1 MQQLM
6 PCSLP
11 AHVCLKVPNY
21 GKRSTAEFQQ
31 FVPALP
37 QGAQAC
43 SHVRAQHKVSVV
55 QDTMDMVDSQVFE
68 ASGNKTSLMQVR
80 NQNPQ
85 PFVPPA
91 VPALWGGTSRAR
103 V

>member
-1 MQQLM
+1 MQQFT

-11 AHVCLKVPNY
+11 AHVCLEVPNY
-21 GKRSTAEFQQ
+21 GMHSTADFQQ

-43 SHVRAQHKVSVV
+43 SHVRAQHNVSVV
-55 QDTMDMVDSQVFE
+55 QDTMDMVSSQVFG
-68 ASGNKTSLMQVR
+68 ASGNKASLLQVR

-85 PFVPPA
+85 PFVSPA
-91 VPALWGGTSRAR
+91 VPAIWGGAFAAR